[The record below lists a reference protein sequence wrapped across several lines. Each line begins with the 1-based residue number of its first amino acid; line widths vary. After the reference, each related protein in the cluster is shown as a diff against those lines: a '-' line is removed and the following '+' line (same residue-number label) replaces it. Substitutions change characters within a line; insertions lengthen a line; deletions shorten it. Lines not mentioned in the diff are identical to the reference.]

1 MNNEENTPAYHLFM
15 MIGALAM
22 LIFGVVGFFIQYP
35 ATLSFVMCI
44 GGSIIFLLHL
54 VEYMKPKMNYSI
66 FKRGNLEAKEDEKC
80 RNIVRTKR

>member
-54 VEYMKPKMNYSI
+54 LEYMKPKNE
-66 FKRGNLEAKEDEKC
+66 L
-80 RNIVRTKR
+80 